1 MLTYLEMQDLLEE
14 KEINDFKL
22 EKFNIDKSNF
32 RALLSGIP
40 EGDYISLK
48 HNGTILMSNT
58 PMEKRTN
65 SEFITKANG
74 DVLIAGLG
82 IGLIVLPIQDKE
94 NIKSITIIEKQ
105 QEIINMVASQ
115 LPLNNKVN
123 IICDDIFNYI
133 PNKKYDTIY
142 LDIWPYVN
150 SDIYKEEMLPLKNKY
165 RKYLVSKNKNSNRFI
180 KCWAEQEAR
189 YDRCLY

>member
-1 MLTYLEMQDLLEE
+1 
-14 KEINDFKL
+14 
-22 EKFNIDKSNF
+22 
-32 RALLSGIP
+32 
-40 EGDYISLK
+40 
-48 HNGTILMSNT
+48 MSNT

-133 PNKKYDTIY
+133 PNKIYDTIY

-165 RKYLVSKNKNSNRFI
+165 RKYLVSKNKNPNRFI